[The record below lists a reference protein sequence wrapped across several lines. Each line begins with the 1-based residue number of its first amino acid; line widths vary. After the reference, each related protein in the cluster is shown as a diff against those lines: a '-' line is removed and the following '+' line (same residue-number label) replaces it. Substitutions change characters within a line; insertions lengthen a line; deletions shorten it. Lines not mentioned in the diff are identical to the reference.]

1 MGLHFTGEVQET
13 EFALIEPGNYAVVMN
28 AEFKKT
34 KGGND
39 FINCSF
45 KIMKEYNTDWGGRI
59 VFDGI
64 YKSQQTGEF
73 QRAKIDA
80 ILATIK
86 NFKNDFEDYDEL
98 VQYINGTEMI
108 VYIDIEKADE
118 NVANSKDR
126 NIVRYLSYKSLQ
138 ENLGL
143 IQKQEKKETPKVE
156 TKKEEVI
163 AEPDELP
170 F

>member
-1 MGLHFTGEVQET
+1 MGLHFTGEVQES
-13 EFALIEPGNYAVVMN
+13 EFALIEPGTYAVVMK

-45 KIMKEYNTDWGGRI
+45 QILKEFNSDWGGRL

-80 ILATIK
+80 ILATIP
-86 NFKNDFEDYDEL
+86 NFKTDFDDYADL
-98 VQYINGTEMI
+98 VQYINGTEMLI
-108 VYIDIEKADE
+108 DIDIEKADD
-118 NVANSKDR
+118 NVPNSKDR
-126 NIVRYLSYKSLQ
+126 NIVKYLSYRPFDKAQVKSAPT
-138 ENLGL
+138 
-143 IQKQEKKETPKVE
+143 KEQPKVE
-156 TKKEEVI
+156 QLSD
-163 AEPDELP
+163 DELP